1 MTSQIEMIKS
11 RIDVVEE
18 IGLVVVLQKSGKS
31 YRGLCPFH
39 NERTPSFHVFP
50 ASQTWQCFGC
60 HEGGDVFSFVEKQ
73 QSLGFRE
80 ALQYLAEKAGV
91 SLEERHSSRS
101 PEEEREFRAAKDR
114 LRKLNEDALLWF
126 HQALLRSRDAAA
138 ARAYLNERGI
148 SPESVVTFSLGYAP
162 DNWDGLSR
170 YLLGRGYSE
179 RELVS
184 GGLARERETGR
195 AATFLS
201 GEESA
206 AGGEGGSEGR
216 GDGHDGHISRGVYD
230 YFRNRIIFPIRDMRG
245 QVIGFGGRAMGDG
258 QPKYL
263 NSPQTLLFE
272 KNNVLY
278 ALDLARDAIKLA
290 KQVIIVEGYV
300 DAVIAHQYGT
310 KQTVACIGS
319 AITEKHIAQIKKL
332 TKQVTLALDPDAA
345 GEAATERG
353 IEEALKAFDRTI
365 VPVPVVPERSVPVAG
380 GKRRSEP
387 RGMIRLE
394 ERVDA
399 EINVLQLPPGEDPD
413 EFIRRDFAEWS
424 NKVAHPLPLIEY
436 YFVARTAGLDLK
448 QPSGKSEAAKRL
460 FPVIAAI
467 SDRVRRDAYVRKLSA
482 MISIDERSLNEEL
495 QRVLRGQRTPGV
507 TAVFSDRGVQRVT
520 GNRRGEESSGDVQ
533 VLPNANG
540 LAGGRE
546 DRRDANFAQQ
556 DDEGGSAEGQ
566 ERAKRR
572 DVFGIGTFGLDRNA
586 QNRIQWED
594 YLIGLLLANP
604 ELSSE
609 VCAII
614 TDGDF
619 AGTDTRELYR
629 IFNSVNQRGASP
641 LFQSL
646 EQAVPSAL
654 LATLER
660 ARRSI
665 ESRSP
670 SEGAGLM
677 KEARQCATRLKRAR
691 LIQLNTELQYLMKDA
706 GDAGDAEAERQFR
719 QQLLAVHQQVRTID
733 SAMHLQG

>member
-1 MTSQIEMIKS
+1 MTSQIETIKS

-31 YRGLCPFH
+31 YKGLCPFH

-50 ASQTWQCFGC
+50 ESQTWQCFGC
-60 HEGGDVFSFVEKQ
+60 HEGGDVFTFIEKQ
-73 QSLGFRE
+73 QGLDFRE
-80 ALQYLAEKAGV
+80 TLQYLAEKAGV
-91 SLEERHSSRS
+91 SIEEQHSSRS
-101 PEEEREFRAAKDR
+101 PEEEREFRAAKER
-114 LRKLNEDALLWF
+114 LRRLNEDALLWF
-126 HQALLRSRDAAA
+126 HQALLRSRDATD
-138 ARAYLNERGI
+138 ARAYLKERGI

-162 DNWDGLSR
+162 DSWDGLSR

-184 GGLARERETGR
+184 GGLARERESGR

-201 GEESA
+201 GEEG
-206 AGGEGGSEGR
+206 AGGEENVDGGVDEKDVR
-216 GDGHDGHISRGVYD
+216 TSRGVYD

-278 ALDLARDAIKLA
+278 ALDQARDAIKLA

-319 AITEKHIAQIKKL
+319 AITEKHIAQLKKL
-332 TKQVTLALDPDAA
+332 TKQVTLALDPDTA

-353 IEEALKAFDRTI
+353 IEEALKTFDRTI
-365 VPVPVVPERSVPVAG
+365 VPVPVAPERSRVPIS
-380 GKRRSEP
+380 GKRRSEQ

-394 ERVDA
+394 EQVDA
-399 EINVLQLPPGEDPD
+399 EINVLQLPAGQDPD
-413 EFIRRDFAEWS
+413 EFIRRDFAAWS
-424 NKVAHPLPLIEY
+424 HAVTHPLPLIDY
-436 YFVARTAGLDLK
+436 YFVARTSGLDLK

-460 FPVIAAI
+460 LPVIGAI
-467 SDRVRRDAYVRKLSA
+467 SDRIRRDGYIQKLA
-482 MISIDERSLNEEL
+482 RLIKVDERSLNEEL

-507 TAVFSDRGVQRVT
+507 TAAFSEPGRQRGT
-520 GNRRGEESSGDVQ
+520 NIRRAEEPSGAVQ
-533 VLPNANG
+533 VLPDSQANG
-540 LAGGRE
+540 HENRIDAGNGLQPGEVAEGAGGLVQ
-546 DRRDANFAQQ
+546 ANRQVVL
-556 DDEGGSAEGQ
+556 G
-566 ERAKRR
+566 
-572 DVFGIGTFGLDRNA
+572 VGTFGLDRNA
-586 QNRIQWED
+586 RNRIQWED

-629 IFNSVNQRGASP
+629 FFNSVNQRGASP

-660 ARRSI
+660 AQKSV

-670 SEGAGLM
+670 LEGAGLV
-677 KEARQCATRLKRAR
+677 KAAVQCATRLKRAR
-691 LIQLNTELQYLMKDA
+691 LIQLNTELQYLMKEAGEA
-706 GDAGDAEAERQFR
+706 GDTDAVRQFR
-719 QQLLAVHQQVRTID
+719 QQLLAVHQQVRTIN